1 MSVKAWAE
9 DSSKVVFNQRAFQK
23 VGRKYEFR
31 WCIQVGWWWYDL
43 PCHDVTASESSS
55 LSFQGFSAGLI
66 WAQRRIWGSIV
77 VEKSMSRASI
87 EVLSDDDEA
96 PLAAAAPAASATAV
110 KSKAQPNK
118 LPDEV
123 EEQPDVK
130 KTSDETEETTASP
143 KKPSKP
149 KKKNDPKPAAKPPAA
164 KGKAKAKA
172 KSAVK
177 AKAKPKSGTR
187 KKVDD
192 TTKVKDA
199 KKDTT
204 EKDAFDEE
212 PRPSDS
218 MKRPAASTAAKKRP
232 AKGSGAEYKA
242 EKYKYH
248 KKEMWGVRCNGT
260 EYCTVRRS
268 DSNFC
273 YLLILKRRAIQ
284 VAAGILI
291 FFFARSKRGPTSA
304 MNSRWISQSWAEMQ
318 SIVSSCS
325 KFKIQHHILVAVAF
339 LEAHWLLLLLLGLHW
354 FSCRKLAALL
364 AWMVNPNKRWKIL
377 QPEPQTLTW
386 SPIHCV
392 SWSRHALPNKFGQGF
407 NAIS

>member
-1 MSVKAWAE
+1 
-9 DSSKVVFNQRAFQK
+9 
-23 VGRKYEFR
+23 
-31 WCIQVGWWWYDL
+31 
-43 PCHDVTASESSS
+43 
-55 LSFQGFSAGLI
+55 
-66 WAQRRIWGSIV
+66 
-77 VEKSMSRASI
+77 MSRASI

-110 KSKAQPNK
+110 KSKAQPSK

-149 KKKNDPKPAAKPPAA
+149 KKKIDPKPAAKPPAA

-187 KKVDD
+187 KKADD
-192 TTKVKDA
+192 TTKDA

-212 PRPSDS
+212 PRPSES
-218 MKRPAASTAAKKRP
+218 MKRPAASNAAKKRP

-291 FFFARSKRGPTSA
+291 FFFLQGQKEALRQRWTADGYRSLELRC
-304 MNSRWISQSWAEMQ
+304 NS
-318 SIVSSCS
+318 SSCS

-339 LEAHWLLLLLLGLHW
+339 LEAHWLLLLLLGLQHW

-377 QPEPQTLTW
+377 QPEPQTHVVTNSLCCLVT
-386 SPIHCV
+386 
-392 SWSRHALPNKFGQGF
+392 SRFAE
-407 NAIS
+407 